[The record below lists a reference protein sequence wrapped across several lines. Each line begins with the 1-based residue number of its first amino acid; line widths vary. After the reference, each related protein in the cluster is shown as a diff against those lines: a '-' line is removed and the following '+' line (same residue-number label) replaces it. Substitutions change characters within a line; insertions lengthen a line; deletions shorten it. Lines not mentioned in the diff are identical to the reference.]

1 MGWFAQIKAMWQRLR
16 SPFLRT
22 PSLDALLATASP
34 KESLEVR
41 LNWLCDLLD
50 WIRRPVD
57 STGEDSSVPGK
68 LQAGRI
74 RLLLQTLERNEP
86 QRIAFART
94 LRSVLRD
101 TSALDLFCETGIP
114 REHGFFREISIRLSE
129 RLLPDRPYSG
139 ELGMLFERLFP
150 DPEDPLWVERLDDP
164 TLQRL
169 LALLQ
174 GDFEN
179 GETEWDTLQIDME
192 EALVQLAACIR
203 ITGTSLDIR
212 SRITRKHFRELPF
225 FKLTVATDSLLTTMR
240 TKPAAELTAELN
252 YLRAQ
257 IDSCGKAV
265 DTAYTHLEEYGVST
279 DIVYQLDRTARQLKR
294 MEKLLE
300 LLLNR
305 NAPPTQMAG
314 FIAQLIREH
323 QEHRGLRS
331 LLHENLQLLT
341 RKMVERTAET
351 GEHYIAR
358 DRKQY
363 YEMFLHAA
371 GGGAIMAVTTWTK
384 FGLSAIYFPHLI
396 GGFIFGFNYAVA
408 FVAIQ
413 FCGFTLAT
421 KQPAT
426 TAPALA
432 AKMHN
437 VRDPIALEK
446 LVDEIVCIIRSQ
458 MAAIVGNLVITFPLA
473 LFIAYMGER
482 ALGEPMLDMEKA
494 EKTLASLSL
503 FGMTPI
509 YAAFTGVLLWLTGL
523 SAGFADN
530 WFAYHRLRTGM
541 TNSPRLQFLFGR
553 EGAAR
558 LAKFLDDGIAGL
570 TSNILLGFLLGII
583 PVLGVLTG
591 LPIDVRHVTLG
602 TGQFAAA
609 IYTLGESVVYMN
621 AFWLGLIGVLSVGVI
636 NVLVSFGLAM
646 SVAIRARDV
655 SAPERKAIYRAVWQ
669 RFCRRPLS
677 FLRPGKDEVATTA
690 AVH

>member
-1 MGWFAQIKAMWQRLR
+1 MGWFMQSKAMWQRLR

-22 PSLDALLATASP
+22 PGLDALLATASP
-34 KESLEVR
+34 AESIEVR

-50 WIRRPVD
+50 WIRHP
-57 STGEDSSVPGK
+57 SEIAGENGAEPGK
-68 LQAGRI
+68 MQAGRV
-74 RLLLQTLERNEP
+74 RLLLQTLERNET
-86 QRIAFART
+86 QRIAVART

-114 REHGFFREISIRLSE
+114 REHGFFREVSIRLSE
-129 RLLPDRPYSG
+129 RLLPARPYSG

-150 DPEDPLWVERLDDP
+150 DADDPAWVERLDET

-169 LALLQ
+169 LELLQ
-174 GDFEN
+174 GDFEV
-179 GETEWDTLQIDME
+179 GETEWDTMQVDME
-192 EALVQLAACIR
+192 EALVQLAASIR
-203 ITGTSLDIR
+203 ITGTSLEIR

-225 FKLTVATDSLLTTMR
+225 FKLTTATDSLLAMMR

-257 IDSCGKAV
+257 MDSCDKAIH
-265 DTAYTHLEEYGVST
+265 TAYTHLEEYGVST
-279 DIVYQLDRTARQLKR
+279 DIVYQLDRMTRQLQR
-294 MEKLLE
+294 MEILLDQ
-300 LLLNR
+300 LLNR
-305 NAPPTQMAG
+305 NAPLTRLTG
-314 FIAQLIREH
+314 FIARLIREH
-323 QEHRGLRS
+323 QEHRGVRS

-363 YEMFLHAA
+363 HQMFLHAA
-371 GGGAIMAVTTWTK
+371 GGGAIMAVATWTK
-384 FGLSAIYFPHLI
+384 FGFSAVYFPHLI
-396 GGFIFGFNYAVA
+396 GGFVFGLNYAAA

-413 FCGFTLAT
+413 LAGFTLAT

-437 VRDPIALEK
+437 VRDPVALAK
-446 LVDEIVCIIRSQ
+446 LVDEIVCLIRSQ
-458 MAAIVGNLVITFPLA
+458 MAAIVGNLVLIFPLA
-473 LFIAYMGER
+473 LLIAHLGAR
-482 ALGEPMLDMEKA
+482 ALGEPMLGLEKA

-503 FGMTPI
+503 IGMTPI
-509 YAAFTGVLLWLTGL
+509 YAAFTGLLLWFTGL

-530 WFAYHRLRTGM
+530 WFAYHRLRTGI

-553 EGAAR
+553 EGAAK

-570 TSNILLGFLLGII
+570 TSNIMLGFLLGIV

-591 LPIDVRHVTLG
+591 LPVDVRHVTVG

-609 IYTLGESVVYMN
+609 IYTLGKEVVYTN
-621 AFWLGLIGVLSVGVI
+621 AFWFGLAGVLSVGVI

-655 SAPERKAIYRAVWQ
+655 SAPERKAIYSAVWQ
-669 RFCRRPLS
+669 RFCRRPFS
-677 FLRPGKDEVATTA
+677 FLYPGKDEAVAAPT
-690 AVH
+690 H